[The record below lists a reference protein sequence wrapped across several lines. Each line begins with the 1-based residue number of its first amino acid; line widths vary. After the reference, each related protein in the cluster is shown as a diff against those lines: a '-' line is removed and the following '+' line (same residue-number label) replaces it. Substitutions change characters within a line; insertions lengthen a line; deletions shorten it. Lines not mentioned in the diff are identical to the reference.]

1 MLCRS
6 LLLVDKL
13 VLRKAP
19 NGTTTSLRFGVYVAM
34 SGVSQVNV
42 HTYTVHVHTCTH
54 AYTYMYIQC
63 IMQTDMCMRILH
75 PHTHCTTYMYTGIPP
90 PHTHTRTHTQADET
104 FLSFPVSDL
113 HIPAPAGGQSTDA

>member
-42 HTYTVHVHTCTH
+42 LTVCVVFT
-54 AYTYMYIQC
+54 
-63 IMQTDMCMRILH
+63 
-75 PHTHCTTYMYTGIPP
+75 
-90 PHTHTRTHTQADET
+90 
-104 FLSFPVSDL
+104 
-113 HIPAPAGGQSTDA
+113 